1 MGFNPNI
8 FQRFVQQVEEVYY
21 GVIFVQILTS
31 VVSICCT
38 LFSIVIGGWPTA
50 FAYIFYSS
58 VIFYSYCGLGHL
70 VKISV
75 GILSTKIFIIKYRFL
90 IVTE

>member
-1 MGFNPNI
+1 MDFNLKI
-8 FQRFVQQVEEVYY
+8 LQSFVQQIEEVYY

-38 LFSIVIGGWPTA
+38 LFSIVIGGWPAA
-50 FAYIFYSS
+50 FAYLFYSS

-70 VKISV
+70 VEISV
-75 GILSTKIFIIKYRFL
+75 GMIYITCFFFKFYIA
-90 IVTE
+90 